1 MQLDAPAFKPVLTPE
16 VALSIIQKAVKQ
28 KHWPHYDIS
37 QIKLSYTPFWV
48 FSFDVAAEGSTSPS
62 GKAAVNAYS
71 GELSDFVPL
80 LFDRPL
86 EKIREVDE
94 DAGEVEDTTI
104 SKSELPAVAGAKL
117 AGQTGVKKDAITIS
131 AVTKAYA
138 PFYRIWVNVADDT
151 FRIDIDA
158 CLGAPFGLEA
168 IPQRAKE
175 WQEITSET
183 VDKMKTPSG
192 WAQLAGQA
200 MTIGSSGGK
209 AAGGVWANPTLR
221 MILLLGIV
229 VVLALV
235 ALKPGGFG
243 NAIDS
248 SCQVKDV
255 NLLTD
260 PGFLG
265 LSPHTTL
272 NPSCTGCQAANPLTR
287 ANANYSIEGFCSYVN
302 RANRDVRV
310 VTSIILTVDGRTQP
324 YRQTLI
330 SDPDVSGFVLNKS
343 WVLSWPTTLGDPS
356 VTNYGVVYEH
366 LT

>member
-16 VALSIIQKAVKQ
+16 VALSIIQKAVKS
-28 KHWPHYDIS
+28 KHWPRYDIS

-48 FSFDVAAEGSTSPS
+48 FSFDVAAEGSTSPT

-94 DAGEVEDTTI
+94 DAAEVEETTI
-104 SKSELPAVAGAKL
+104 SKTELAVVAGAKL

-131 AVTKAYA
+131 AITKAYA

-168 IPQRAKE
+168 IPQRPKE
-175 WQEITSET
+175 WQEITGET
-183 VDKMKTPSG
+183 VDKMKTPAG
-192 WAQLAGQA
+192 WAQLASQA

-209 AAGGVWANPTLR
+209 AAGGIWANPALR
-221 MILLLGIV
+221 MVLLLGVV
-229 VVLALV
+229 VVLALF

-243 NAIDS
+243 NAVDA
-248 SCQVKDV
+248 SCQVKDAY
-255 NLLTD
+255 LYTD
-260 PGFLG
+260 PGILG
-265 LSPHTTL
+265 LSPHTSL
-272 NPSCTGCQAANPLTR
+272 VPSCTGCQANGAPR
-287 ANANYSIEGFCSYVN
+287 ANSNYSIEGFCSYVN

-310 VTSIILTVDGRTQP
+310 VTSVILTVDGKQQP
-324 YRQTLI
+324 YRETLI
-330 SDPDVSGFVLNKS
+330 SDPDMSGFVLNKS
-343 WVLSWPTTLGDPS
+343 WVLSWPTSLGDPS
-356 VTNYGVVYEH
+356 TTNYAVQYEH